1 MDSCCSAPA
10 WFHSWSQKMWGWWK
24 PAGKLN
30 QRRNGNEEADFGI
43 SLFVRPGCVWG
54 YWQVVDPTTKNMYY
68 TEDVKRIKGGAA
80 QFIDAKTGKQI
91 TLQNSEVMEVSKD
104 QFREGVGPK

>member
-1 MDSCCSAPA
+1 MN
-10 WFHSWSQKMWGWWK
+10 KLIWGS
-24 PAGKLN
+24 LC
-30 QRRNGNEEADFGI
+30 
-43 SLFVRPGCVWG
+43 LFVLTACGG

-68 TEDVKRIKGGAA
+68 TEDVNRIKGGAV

-104 QFREGVGPK
+104 QFRQAVGPK